1 MIINDSW
8 YKWHSMLIWA
18 FIVIITLQEICT
30 IAASVKTAAI
40 CRILWRFLGPP
51 LYILSIA
58 VFFGITAIGAV
69 ICGIL
74 QRRDIKLPQYRVF
87 VVVN

>member
-30 IAASVKTAAI
+30 IAASVKTTAI

-58 VFFGITAIGAV
+58 VFFGIAAIGAV
-69 ICGIL
+69 FCGIL
-74 QRRDIKLPQYRVF
+74 QRQDIKLPQYRVF